1 MRSMQYQW
9 SHALTAEWALMT
21 PQVIARYGQS
31 RYHDPAVLVL
41 QAADECFLP
50 LRCPVKERQQPGDDG
65 IRHEHRCP
73 AGPDESLIEV
83 RRYRRYDAG
92 PPSDSHLWPAAWSAP
107 RHRTCRVL
115 RRFSRPLIET
125 L

>member
-31 RYHDPAVLVL
+31 RYRNDPAVLVL

-73 AGPDESLIEV
+73 AGPDESLI
-83 RRYRRYDAG
+83 RGAPLSTIPQARLATHTHG
-92 PPSDSHLWPAAWSAP
+92 PQRGAHLAIEPVVCFVDSRA
-107 RHRTCRVL
+107 R
-115 RRFSRPLIET
+115 
-125 L
+125 